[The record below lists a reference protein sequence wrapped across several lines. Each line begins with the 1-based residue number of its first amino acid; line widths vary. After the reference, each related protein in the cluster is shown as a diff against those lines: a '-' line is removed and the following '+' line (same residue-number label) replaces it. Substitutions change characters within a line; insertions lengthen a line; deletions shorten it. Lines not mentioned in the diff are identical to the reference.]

1 MKTKEPTL
9 EDFKNYLIISV
20 VKDIVTIE
28 YLQSKCNRFKK

>member
-20 VKDIVTIE
+20 VKDIVTID
-28 YLQSKCNRFKK
+28 KKVLMNH